1 MPEVLTLD
9 VGCPKCGGKANIQFA
24 DWEQEG
30 AEVETSYRCP
40 YCGYE
45 HRFRAAGRAVWA
57 TPFRRPADN
66 RH

>member
-1 MPEVLTLD
+1 MADILTLD
-9 VGCPKCGGKANIQFA
+9 VGCPKCGGKADVQFA
-24 DWEQEG
+24 DWNQEG
-30 AEVETSYRCP
+30 EEIETSYRCP

-57 TPFRRPADN
+57 TRSVRETDN